1 MTRNNSVT
9 KQLLEGKEHHTEITL
24 KNKAESMAEI
34 GNYRLERV
42 QQNKFSTMIQRRET
56 RML

>member
-9 KQLLEGKEHHTEITL
+9 KHLLEGKVHHTEITL

-34 GNYRLERV
+34 GN
-42 QQNKFSTMIQRRET
+42 
-56 RML
+56 

>member
-1 MTRNNSVT
+1 MYLFQLKKTTHDMTRNNSVT
-9 KQLLEGKEHHTEITL
+9 KHLLEGKEHHTEITL

-42 QQNKFSTMIQRRET
+42 
-56 RML
+56 